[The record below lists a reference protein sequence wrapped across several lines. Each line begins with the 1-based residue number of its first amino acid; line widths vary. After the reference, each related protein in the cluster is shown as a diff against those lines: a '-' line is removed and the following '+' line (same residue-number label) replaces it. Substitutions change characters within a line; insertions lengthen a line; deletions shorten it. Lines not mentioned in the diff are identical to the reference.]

1 MKQKEYDVI
10 VVGGGAAGLMAAIQA
25 ASMGAKTAI
34 LDHHEVSG
42 KKILATGN
50 GKCNFTNLM
59 QGESYYRCDTP
70 AFVLHI
76 LEAFSALD
84 AVDFFRELGVLTKE
98 RQGYC
103 YPRSGQATTIRN
115 ALMRRVEALNV
126 ELYNGIGIRKIQ
138 QEKDGFVLDTKNGIF
153 ASKSCILATGGMAS
167 PKTGSDGSGYIYAK
181 TLGHTVKKPLPALTA
196 LTAETGWL
204 KQTAGVRAD
213 AKVSLLVDGTCV
225 AQDTGEVQM
234 TEYGVSG
241 IPVFQV
247 SRYASLALEENQ
259 RVEVVLDFA
268 PEYTEDALREFLKD
282 QVAQVSGDKTWK
294 ELLAGI
300 VNEKLAVM
308 LCTQKHLGER
318 TIASVSE
325 AKRRQLQRELVHLL
339 KQVKLSVNGTK
350 GFSFAQVTCGGIPV
364 EELTE
369 QMESKKVPGLFFAGE
384 IVDVDG
390 ICGGYNLQWAWSSGT
405 VAGRQAALYCRTRTD
420 KVRNK
425 HKYV

>member
-1 MKQKEYDVI
+1 MRQKEYDVI

-59 QGESYYRCDTP
+59 QGESFYRCDTP

-76 LEAFSALD
+76 LEQFSAED
-84 AVDFFRELGVLTKE
+84 SVEFFHGLGVLTKE

-103 YPRSGQATTIRN
+103 YPRSGQAATIRN
-115 ALMRRVEALNV
+115 ALMRRVKVLNV
-126 ELYNGIGIRKIQ
+126 DLYNGIGIRKIQ
-138 QEKDGFVLDTKNGIF
+138 QEKEEFVLDTKNGMF
-153 ASKSCILATGGMAS
+153 ASKSCILTTGGMAS

-181 TLGHTVKKPLPALTA
+181 ALGHTVKKTLPALTA
-196 LTAETGWL
+196 LTADASWL

-213 AKVSLLVDGTCV
+213 ASVSLFVDGTCV

-234 TEYGVSG
+234 TDYGISG

-247 SRYASLALEENQ
+247 SRYASLALDESQ
-259 RVEVVLDFA
+259 RVEAVLDFA
-268 PEYTEDALREFLKD
+268 PEYTEEELRSFLKE
-282 QVAQVSGDKTWK
+282 QLTQISGEETWK
-294 ELLAGI
+294 EVLSGI
-300 VNEKLAVM
+300 VNEKLAAM

-318 TIASVSE
+318 TIASVNE
-325 AKRRQLQRELVHLL
+325 TKRRQLQRELVHLL
-339 KQVKLSVNGTK
+339 KQVKLTITGTK

-364 EELTE
+364 EELTK
-369 QMESKKVPGLFFAGE
+369 QMESKKIPGLFFAGE

-405 VAGRQAALYCRTRTD
+405 VAGKSAAMHCKKIEQL
-420 KVRNK
+420 K
-425 HKYV
+425 

>member
-1 MKQKEYDVI
+1 MREKEYDVI

-59 QGESYYRCDTP
+59 QGESFYRCDTP

-76 LEAFSALD
+76 LEQFSAAD
-84 AVDFFRELGVLTKE
+84 AVEFFREIGVLTKE

-103 YPRSGQATTIRN
+103 YPRSGQAATIRN
-115 ALMRRVEALNV
+115 ALMRRVEALKID
-126 ELYNGIGIRKIQ
+126 LYNEIGIRKIQ
-138 QEKDGFVLDTKNGIF
+138 PENGGFVLDTKSGMF
-153 ASKSCILATGGMAS
+153 VSKSCILATGGMAS

-181 TLGHTVKKPLPALTA
+181 TMGHTVKKPLPALTA
-196 LTAETGWL
+196 LIADAGWL

-213 AKVSLLVDGTCV
+213 ALVSLLVEGACV

-234 TEYGVSG
+234 TDYGISG

-247 SRYASLALEENQ
+247 SRYASLALEEKQ
-259 RVEVVLDFA
+259 RVEVLLDFA
-268 PEYTEDALREFLKD
+268 PEYTKEELCDFLKT
-282 QVAQVSGDKTWK
+282 QLTQATAEETWK
-294 ELLAGI
+294 DVLAGI
-300 VNEKLAVM
+300 INEKLAAM
-308 LCTQKHLGER
+308 LCAQKHLGER
-318 TIASVSE
+318 TIASVNE
-325 AKRRQLQRELVHLL
+325 KKREQLQREMIHLL
-339 KQVKLSVNGTK
+339 KQVKLTIKETK

-364 EELTE
+364 EELTG
-369 QMESKKVPGLFFAGE
+369 QMESRKVQGLYFAGE

-390 ICGGYNLQWAWSSGT
+390 ICGGYNLQWAWSSGI
-405 VAGRQAALYCRTRTD
+405 VAGRSASLYCKTRIAGTEQM
-420 KVRNK
+420 
-425 HKYV
+425 

>member
-25 ASMGAKTAI
+25 ASTGAKTAI

-59 QGESYYRCDTP
+59 QGESFYRCDTP
-70 AFVLHI
+70 AFVLHM
-76 LEAFSALD
+76 LEAFSAAD
-84 AVDFFRELGVLTKE
+84 TIEFFRGLGVLTKE

-103 YPRSGQATTIRN
+103 YPRGGQAATIRN
-115 ALMRRVEALNV
+115 ALMRRVEALQI

-138 QEKDGFVLDTKNGIF
+138 REKDGFVLVTKSGLF

-181 TLGHTVKKPLPALTA
+181 ALGHTVKKPLPALTA
-196 LTAETGWL
+196 LTADAGWL

-213 AKVSLLVDGTCV
+213 ASVSLLVDGTCV

-234 TEYGVSG
+234 TDYGISG

-247 SRYASLALEENQ
+247 SRYASLALDEKQ
-259 RVEVVLDFA
+259 RVEAVLDFA
-268 PEYTEDALREFLKD
+268 PEYTEDALREFLKN
-282 QVAQVSGDKTWK
+282 QMTQVSGNITWK
-294 ELLAGI
+294 ELLSGI
-300 VNEKLAVM
+300 VNEKLAAM
-308 LCTQKHLGER
+308 LCAQKHLGER
-318 TIASVSE
+318 TIASVNE
-325 AKRRQLQRELVHLL
+325 TKRRQLQREQIHLL
-339 KQVKLSVNGTK
+339 KQVKLTVTGTK
-350 GFSFAQVTCGGIPV
+350 DFSFAQVTCGGIPV

-369 QMESKKVPGLFFAGE
+369 QMESRKVPGLYFAGE

-405 VAGRQAALYCRTRTD
+405 VAGRQAALRC

-425 HKYV
+425 DAK